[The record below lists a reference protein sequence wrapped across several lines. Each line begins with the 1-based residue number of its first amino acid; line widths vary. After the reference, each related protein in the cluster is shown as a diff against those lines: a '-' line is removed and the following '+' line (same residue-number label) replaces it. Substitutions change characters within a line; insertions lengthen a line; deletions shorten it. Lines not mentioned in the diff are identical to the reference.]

1 LKRTSFRRRGIAIAG
16 LAGSIVIG
24 SLAMPGVMPRAIA
37 ASPNLTLD
45 ASPED
50 SYAYNGATVTI
61 SAQLYDE
68 TGAPQPTSHTIR
80 FYFVAGSANA
90 PSQPGNSPDLTCN
103 TSGTAGCTVSYVATD
118 DGVDLLCAVVAGSPN
133 LCDTEQLGDPE
144 LDDHSDTVRV
154 TIGPDPDAT
163 PEPTPTA
170 TPTPTP
176 TATPA
181 PTPTATPSPTGTA
194 EPTGTPA
201 PSPESNANPAPTAT
215 PNPTPSPVA
224 PPSPTPTPDATPTP
238 AAPPLATPT
247 PTPTVPPAPSQT
259 APPAANPRP
268 TATPIPTPIPTP
280 PQGPSVPSVPTN
292 TPPPAGP
299 IKDPNP
305 TPSPEPTA
313 APDATPS
320 SPVETP
326 DPGSSPSSAPG
337 GMVGGGQSS
346 WPPGDGPGG
355 DGSVATATGGHAS
368 AEGGIDPGEGLAGFI
383 ESTVALPNRRVGPA
397 DFLSGLVAGVADRVG
412 PTVQPAAAAAVA
424 TAFGF
429 PLALMLAV
437 LAFLVVQSRLDG
449 RDPKLRS
456 APLTSA
462 DTIVP
467 FTNEVDL

>member
-1 LKRTSFRRRGIAIAG
+1 LKRTSFRRRGIAVAG

-37 ASPNLTLD
+37 ASPNLALD

-50 SYAYNGATVTI
+50 SYAYSGATVTI

-68 TGAPQPTSHTIR
+68 TGAPQPASHTIR

-90 PSQPGNSPDLTCN
+90 PSQPGTSPDLTCN
-103 TSGTAGCTVSYVATD
+103 TGGTAGCTVSYVATD

-133 LCDTEQLGDPE
+133 LCDTEELDDPE
-144 LDDHSDTVRV
+144 LDNHSDTVRI

-163 PEPTPTA
+163 PEPTPTS
-170 TPTPTP
+170 TPTP
-176 TATPA
+176 A
-181 PTPTATPSPTGTA
+181 PTATPSPTGTA
-194 EPTGTPA
+194 APTGTPT

-215 PNPTPSPVA
+215 PTPAPSPVE

-238 AAPPLATPT
+238 TAPPLATPAPT
-247 PTPTVPPAPSQT
+247 PTPTAPPAPSPT
-259 APPAANPRP
+259 APPASTPRP
-268 TATPIPTPIPTP
+268 TATPTATPLPTP
-280 PQGPSVPSVPTN
+280 PQGPSGPSGPSVPTN

-299 IKDPNP
+299 INDPDP
-305 TPSPEPTA
+305 TPTPLPTA

-320 SPVETP
+320 SPAETP

-337 GMVGGGQSS
+337 GTVGGGQSS
-346 WPPGDGPGG
+346 WPRGDRPRG
-355 DGSVATATGGHAS
+355 DRSVASATGGDQS
-368 AEGGIDPGEGLAGFI
+368 ARGATDPGKGLAGAI
-383 ESTVALPNRRVGPA
+383 ESTVALPNRHGGPA
-397 DFLSGLVAGVADRVG
+397 DFFSGLVASVADRVG

-437 LAFLVVQSRLDG
+437 LAFLVIQSRLDG

-467 FTNEVDL
+467 FANEVDL